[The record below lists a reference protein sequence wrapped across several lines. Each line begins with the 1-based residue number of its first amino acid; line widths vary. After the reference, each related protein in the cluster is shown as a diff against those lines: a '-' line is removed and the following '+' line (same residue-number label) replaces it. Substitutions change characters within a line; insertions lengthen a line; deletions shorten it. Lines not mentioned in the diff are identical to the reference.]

1 MVSEL
6 NHLSHL
12 TTLSIHIPN
21 AKILPSAFCFG
32 KLERYIILIGDS
44 WDWNSV
50 FEISRT
56 VKLKLDESF
65 QSQDEIKTLL
75 KSYEDLFVDD
85 VKDVKNIL
93 YDFDWEGL
101 QQLKHLRVQNNAEI
115 QYIINSME
123 CQHVAFP
130 VLESI
135 DLLSIL
141 YDQSGKDMPRSTC
154 NGVFL

>member
-1 MVSEL
+1 M
-6 NHLSHL
+6 
-12 TTLSIHIPN
+12 
-21 AKILPSAFCFG
+21 
-32 KLERYIILIGDS
+32 
-44 WDWNSV
+44 
-50 FEISRT
+50 
-56 VKLKLDESF
+56 
-65 QSQDEIKTLL
+65 

-135 DLLSIL
+135 YII
-141 YDQSGKDMPRSTC
+141 
-154 NGVFL
+154 

>member
-32 KLERYIILIGDS
+32 KSEKCIILIGDS
-44 WDWNSV
+44 WDWNSE

-135 DLLSIL
+135 YII
-141 YDQSGKDMPRSTC
+141 
-154 NGVFL
+154 